1 MSTLK
6 SSAEDLTLNA
16 DGSGNDVIIQSNAST
31 KAIVTAEGNVGI
43 GTTSPTYPLHIKSS
57 ATTTA
62 NFDAGSDGYD
72 VQLRF
77 EQNGTFVGAVGF
89 DDSKDVVYLNRYG
102 NATKGLTVDSSG
114 DVTIPNATGASF
126 ILSREDTSNQT
137 GDLIGAIGFRNLD
150 TSSGTEPNYCGI
162 KAKVSGGA
170 GSDGELEF
178 YTARNNYEADS
189 GAAVIIRDTGVMELA
204 INHLKFGTAGKGIDF
219 SATSDGTTMTS
230 EVLDDYEQGT
240 WTPTLIGTSGQ
251 SGQGYGEQSGR
262 YTKIGRLVHL
272 EFAISLTAE
281 GTFTGSYMKIS
292 GFPFDIL
299 STPNTINLGQAY
311 FVNMGQDIIT
321 MGFQGHEGTD
331 SAYLWIKTSAGA
343 SREYLAMTG
352 LTDNT
357 HITGALTYAN

>member
-1 MSTLK
+1 MSTIK

-137 GDLIGAIGFRNLD
+137 GDLIGAIGFRNTD
-150 TSSGTEPNYCGI
+150 VSGDEPNYCGI

-204 INHLKFGTAGKGIDF
+204 INHLKFGTVGKGIDF
-219 SATSDGTTMTS
+219 SANTALAGSDS
-230 EVLDDYEQGT
+230 QILNDYE
-240 WTPTLIGTSGQ
+240 
-251 SGQGYGEQSGR
+251 
-262 YTKIGRLVHL
+262 
-272 EFAISLTAE
+272 E
-281 GTFTGSYMKIS
+281 GTFT
-292 GFPFDIL
+292 
-299 STPNTINLGQAY
+299 A
-311 FVNMGQDIIT
+311 VVT
-321 MGFQGHEGTD
+321 MGSGTATVYTNYNTLSYVKIGNLVTIGGQFRIETVTAASGTFTLNLPFSVAASTEGAGLHVGNFRTHLTDIPTDAVSPVIYGHST
-331 SAYLWIKTSAGA
+331 GA
-343 SREYLAMTG
+343 ALVWNQDYAAAVQAIATTNGYYMIG
-352 LTDNT
+352 LTYRT
-357 HITGALTYAN
+357 T